1 MSAGS
6 TQQFT
11 GLENC
16 TRPAVRTGRKI
27 SKSGLSVNGRPAKI
41 LNENPPASRARQRRG
56 MRPARM
62 QTGAHPLGFSRPRPT
77 RRRATRAPYGPDV
90 NSRAPGDAEGD
101 CTVPGSVVAPPASPP
116 TDTPRCTSRLLSKD
130 IEKTIGG
137 LTLDPV
143 FVRIVGHA
151 GMPDYEC
158 GMCGQRTGV
167 AS

>member
-1 MSAGS
+1 MAASRFPNMSAGS

-11 GLENC
+11 GLEIC

-27 SKSGLSVNGRPAKI
+27 SKSGQSVNGRPAKI
-41 LNENPPASRARQRRG
+41 LNENPPASHAR
-56 MRPARM
+56 
-62 QTGAHPLGFSRPRPT
+62 
-77 RRRATRAPYGPDV
+77 
-90 NSRAPGDAEGD
+90 
-101 CTVPGSVVAPPASPP
+101 
-116 TDTPRCTSRLLSKD
+116 SRLLSKD